1 MITGLVLAA
10 VSGALLSVQNVFNSK
25 VSLRAGTKATTA
37 LVLFLG
43 FLASFL
49 IGLGVEGK
57 SMFALQ
63 NMQTWYW
70 FSGMLGVGVVVS
82 VVQAVMRLGPTY
94 GISIVMVSQLVY
106 ALIMDS
112 LGLMGLEKM
121 AISGKH
127 LVGVLVIVA
136 GILVFKFGGVR
147 KADKA

>member
-10 VSGALLSVQNVFNSK
+10 FSGALLSVQNVFNSK
-25 VSLRAGTKATTA
+25 VSFRAGTKATTA

-49 IGLGVEGK
+49 IGFAVEGK
-57 SMFALQ
+57 SMFELH
-63 NMQTWYW
+63 NMQPWYW
-70 FSGMLGVGVVVS
+70 FSGILGVGVVVS

-112 LGLMGLEKM
+112 LGLMGLEKVVF
-121 AISGKH
+121 SGKH

-147 KADKA
+147 RGDSN

>member
-10 VSGALLSVQNVFNSK
+10 ASGALLSVQNVFNSK
-25 VSLRAGTKATTA
+25 VSVRAGTIATTT

-49 IGLGVEGK
+49 IGLAVEGK
-57 SMFALQ
+57 SMFALN
-63 NMQTWYW
+63 NMQPWYW
-70 FSGMLGVGVVVS
+70 FSGMLGVGVVIC

-112 LGLMGLEKM
+112 LGLMGLEKVDFS
-121 AISGKH
+121 AKH

-136 GILVFKFGGVR
+136 GIIVFKFGGVR
-147 KADKA
+147 KPDSN